1 MTRLGPDS
9 GRPVTRRVDPKP
21 GSHSAGIAGE
31 QEIAL
36 RYLDVVDSRE
46 RARRLVAADP
56 IPTVPWSV
64 RAWWAVLDVDWLAWA
79 CVLGLGLLISLLV
92 WADAR

>member
-9 GRPVTRRVDPKP
+9 GRPVTRRVDPMP
-21 GSHSAGIAGE
+21 GSHSAGIGE
-31 QEIAL
+31 PEIAL

-46 RARRLVAADP
+46 RARRLVADDP

-79 CVLGLGLLISLLV
+79 CVLVLAVLISVLV